1 MHKEKIKNLLLVL
14 LVSFAIF
21 LSSQV
26 WFKFSFENY
35 GNKVNV
41 ELPESI
47 YIWDKVRPAKYILT
61 DGKEYSIHNSEC
73 CQEIWQVFIDSIGDI
88 VRYNEFEGV
97 EAEGKVENRSIS
109 VDFDSPI
116 PTVLF
121 IEGMG
126 TNNNRLQSQVENIK
140 KISYDFDQD
149 EFLISDGEKTL
160 GFAIDSN
167 VDELFAVYVEAI
179 SYARE
184 KYSATYL
191 SNYGYN
197 DIPISTSEVT
207 LNPVFVKSEIDID
220 DTEQIEEIA
229 KNYFE
234 EDFDYVRKSVD
245 STGSVNY
252 IYKNEK
258 VLKINTDGLLEF
270 YDSIESSLERS
281 DVYESFKIA
290 LSFMDDFL
298 GFPENAYL
306 SEVQLFQKDGEYG
319 YSYIFSYNLL
329 NRPII
334 FSQVR
339 DEKAIQIDVLGSKV
353 VLYKRFIRVVDYSM
367 EAEMEEVEVLSPD
380 EIISRNIDFVTELY
394 LERSGGGP
402 EQFEST
408 KSHIL
413 NSIYNIEL
421 AYFDPSRKL
430 KDQLIRTVWVIRTT
444 DRQYVF
450 NAISGAII
458 EETVVGVE
466 E

>member
-1 MHKEKIKNLLLVL
+1 MHREKVKNLILIL
-14 LVSFAIF
+14 LVSFALF

-26 WFKFSFENY
+26 WLKFSFENY
-35 GNKVNV
+35 NNTVNV
-41 ELPESI
+41 EIPESI
-47 YIWDKVRPAKYILT
+47 YLWDKIRPAKYVLT

-73 CQEIWQVFIDSIGDI
+73 CEEIWDVFIESIGDM
-88 VRYNEFEGV
+88 VRYTGFEGKAT
-97 EAEGKVENRSIS
+97 EESIENRSIR
-109 VDFDSPI
+109 VEFDSPI

-121 IEGMG
+121 IEGME
-126 TNNNRLQSQVENIK
+126 TNNNKLLSQVGNIK
-140 KISYDFDQD
+140 WISYDFDLD
-149 EFLISDGEKTL
+149 EFLINDGEETY
-160 GFAIDSN
+160 GFTMESN
-167 VDELFAVYVEAI
+167 VDELFAIYGKAI
-179 SYARE
+179 AYARE
-184 KYSATYL
+184 KYSGTYV
-191 SNYGYN
+191 SDYGYN
-197 DIPISTSEVT
+197 EIPISASEVT

-234 EDFDYVRKSVD
+234 ENFDYVRKSVD

-258 VLKINTDGLLEF
+258 VLKINRDGLLEF
-270 YDSIESSLERS
+270 YDSIDSSLEIS
-281 DVYESFKIA
+281 DVYESFKVA

-306 SEVQLFQKDGEYG
+306 SEVELFQKDGEYG
-319 YSYIFSYNLL
+319 YSYVFSYNLL
-329 NRPII
+329 NKPII

-353 VLYKRFIRVVDYSM
+353 VLYKRFIRVVDESM
-367 EAEMEEVEVLSPD
+367 EAEMKEVEVLPPD
-380 EIISRNIDFVTELY
+380 EIISKNIDFATSLY
-394 LERSGGGP
+394 LERSGGG
-402 EQFEST
+402 EIEFEST

-430 KDQLIRTVWVIRTT
+430 KDQLLRTLWVIRTT

-458 EETVVGVE
+458 EETVVGLE

>member
-1 MHKEKIKNLLLVL
+1 MYKEKIKNLILIL

-26 WFKFSFENY
+26 WLKFSFENY
-35 GNKVNV
+35 GNTVNV

-47 YIWDKVRPAKYILT
+47 YLWDKIRPAKFALT
-61 DGKEYSIHNSEC
+61 DGKEYRIHNSEC
-73 CQEIWQVFIDSIGDI
+73 CVEIWEVFVESIGDI
-88 VRYNEFEGV
+88 VRYTEFEGV
-97 EAEGKVENRSIS
+97 VEEEGIENRSIR
-109 VDFDSPI
+109 VEFDNPI

-121 IEGMG
+121 IEGME

-140 KISYDFDQD
+140 WISYDFDQD
-149 EFLISDGEKTL
+149 VFLINDGKETYSFTMESKTEDL
-160 GFAIDSN
+160 FTVYSKAIG
-167 VDELFAVYVEAI
+167 
-179 SYARE
+179 YARE
-184 KYSATYL
+184 KYSGTYV
-191 SNYGYN
+191 SDYGYN

-207 LNPVFVKSEIDID
+207 LNPVFVKSEIDIG

-234 EDFDYVRKSVD
+234 ENFDYVRKSVD

-252 IYKNEK
+252 IFKNEK
-258 VLKINTDGLLEF
+258 VLKINKDGLLEF
-270 YDSIESSLERS
+270 YDSIDSSLERS

-306 SEVQLFQKDGEYG
+306 SEVELFQKDGEYG

-329 NRPII
+329 NKPII

-339 DEKAIQIDVLGSKV
+339 NEKAIQIDVLGSKV
-353 VLYKRFIRVVDYSM
+353 VLYKRFIRVADFSM
-367 EAEMEEVEVLSPD
+367 EANMEEVEVLSPD
-380 EIISRNIDFVTELY
+380 EIISKNIDFITNLY
-394 LERSGGGP
+394 LERSGGG
-402 EQFEST
+402 EEEFEST

-413 NSIYNIEL
+413 NSIYSIEL

-430 KDQLIRTVWVIRTT
+430 KDQLLRTVWVIRTT

-458 EETVVGVE
+458 EETIAGLE

>member
-1 MHKEKIKNLLLVL
+1 
-14 LVSFAIF
+14 
-21 LSSQV
+21 
-26 WFKFSFENY
+26 
-35 GNKVNV
+35 V

-47 YIWDKVRPAKYILT
+47 YLWDKIRPAKYVLT
-61 DGKEYSIHNSEC
+61 DGREYRIHNSEC
-73 CQEIWQVFIDSIGDI
+73 CEEIWEVFIESIGEI

-97 EAEGKVENRSIS
+97 EADGKVENRSIS
-109 VDFDSPI
+109 VEFDSPI

-121 IEGMG
+121 IEGMD
-126 TNNNRLQSQVENIK
+126 TNNNQLQSQMENIK

-149 EFLISDGEKTL
+149 EFLVSDGRKTL
-160 GFAIDSN
+160 SFAIDTN
-167 VDELFAVYVEAI
+167 VDELFTSYGKAMT
-179 SYARE
+179 YARG
-184 KYSATYL
+184 KYSESYV

-197 DIPISTSEVT
+197 EIPISTSEVT

-245 STGSVNY
+245 SSGSVNY

-258 VLKINTDGLLEF
+258 VLKINKDGLLEF

-306 SEVQLFQKDGEYG
+306 SEVEIFQKDGEYG

-329 NRPII
+329 NKPII

-380 EIISRNIDFVTELY
+380 EIISKNIDFVTELY

-402 EQFEST
+402 EEFEFT
-408 KSHIL
+408 KSRIL

-430 KDQLIRTVWVIRTT
+430 KDQLLRTVWVIRTS

>member
-1 MHKEKIKNLLLVL
+1 MHKEKIKNLLLLL

-26 WFKFSFENY
+26 WLKFPFENY
-35 GNKVNV
+35 RNTVNV

-47 YIWDKVRPAKYILT
+47 YLWDKIRPAKYVLT
-61 DGKEYSIHNSEC
+61 DGREYRIHNSEC
-73 CQEIWQVFIDSIGDI
+73 CEEIWEVFIESIGEI

-97 EAEGKVENRSIS
+97 EADGKVENRSIS
-109 VDFDSPI
+109 VEFDSPI

-121 IEGMG
+121 IEGMD
-126 TNNNRLQSQVENIK
+126 TNNNQLQSQMENIK

-149 EFLISDGEKTL
+149 EFLVSDGRKTL
-160 GFAIDSN
+160 SFAIDTN
-167 VDELFAVYVEAI
+167 VDELFTSYGKAMT
-179 SYARE
+179 YARG
-184 KYSATYL
+184 KYSESYV

-197 DIPISTSEVT
+197 EIPISTSEVT

-245 STGSVNY
+245 SSGSVNY

-258 VLKINTDGLLEF
+258 VLKINKDGLLEF

-306 SEVQLFQKDGEYG
+306 SEVEIFQKDGEYG

-329 NRPII
+329 NKPII

-380 EIISRNIDFVTELY
+380 EIISKNIDFVTELY

-402 EQFEST
+402 EEFEFT
-408 KSHIL
+408 KSRIL

-430 KDQLIRTVWVIRTT
+430 KDQLLRTVWVIRTS